1 MQITKPDNLAL
12 LYRSM
17 RLEKQNRFAIGI
29 MAAFQFADDSAAAL
43 LPETQLWGMAE
54 KALASGECLDAGFA
68 KPAAEF
74 FVYGSAW
81 APLAKPVENLLVTVQ
96 LGALRKSLYVSG
108 DRYFNRLGLVSRPQ
122 PFIAMPI
129 HQPTAF
135 GGHGFAQNPAGKGFC
150 PLDGA
155 GDASGFPLPNVEHP
169 SRLMVGKD
177 DTQPP
182 AGFWAYSPDLPQR
195 TRYLGKF
202 DPSWLANTWPH
213 LPLDTDKKYFYVA
226 PEDQRMTGFLRGD
239 ETIQIDNMHP
249 QRAHISAVLPG
260 LRARCFVNRRVN
272 GTEQFCEVQAHAETV
287 WLFPELECGI
297 VLYRATTD
305 VVDEDADDILHIM
318 AEWEPM
324 TQPPRDALHYEQQF
338 KGDIPASAGAANSQT
353 TQTTPTAAAPA
364 DVAAS
369 ATPTP
374 AVSPTVTAMAPEAG
388 LPDSA
393 KISPELQELERLSAD
408 FDKSFQAVMR
418 ENNLT
423 EEDLAPYLR
432 DDFGQEPLAPHSSTT
447 IEALEAE
454 LEQKMREIMHAH
466 GLTDEDLE
474 AVMSTPDPESSARP
488 LDAKSALLEFNTHLK
503 AIMESAGLTQEHI
516 DALAVDAPELAD
528 VLAQGAVPDVADSES
543 IVFSQMPAAP

>member
-17 RLEKQNRFAIGI
+17 RLENQNRFAIGI
-29 MAAFQFADDSAAAL
+29 MAAFQFSDDFVAL
-43 LPETQLWGMAE
+43 LPETQLWAMAT
-54 KALASGECLDAGFA
+54 KALAPGECLDAGFT

-74 FVYGSAW
+74 LVYGCAW
-81 APLAKPVENLLVTVQ
+81 APLTKPVEDLLVTVQ
-96 LGALRKSLYVSG
+96 LGALRKSLYVNG
-108 DRYFNRLGLVSRPQ
+108 DRCFNTFGLVSRPQ
-122 PFIAMPI
+122 PFVSMPI

-135 GGHGFAQNPAGKGFC
+135 GGHGFAQNPAGKGFN
-150 PLDGA
+150 LLEGA
-155 GDASGFPLPNVEHP
+155 GGASGSPLPNVEHP
-169 SRLMVGKD
+169 SRLMVGKND
-177 DTQPP
+177 RQSP

-195 TRYLGKF
+195 AQYLGKF

-213 LPLDTDKKYFYVA
+213 LPRDTDKKYFHVA

-239 ETIQIDNMHP
+239 ETFQIDNMHP
-249 QRAHISAVLPG
+249 QRAHISAALPG

-272 GTEQFCEVQAHAETV
+272 GTEQFCELQAHAETV

-297 VLYRATTD
+297 VLYRGTTD

-324 TQPPRDALHYEQQF
+324 AQPPRDALHYEQQF
-338 KGDIPASAGAANSQT
+338 KGNVPAPAGAANSQAA
-353 TQTTPTAAAPA
+353 QTAQTAAAPT

-369 ATPTP
+369 ATHTP
-374 AVSPTVTAMAPEAG
+374 AVSPAVTAKVLEAS
-388 LPDSA
+388 LPDSS
-393 KISPELQELERLSAD
+393 KTSPELEDLERLSAD
-408 FDKSFQAVMR
+408 FDQHFQAVMR

-432 DDFGQEPLAPHSSTT
+432 DDFGQEPLVPHPLTT
-447 IEALEAE
+447 TEEMEGE

-466 GLTDEDLE
+466 GLTDADLE
-474 AVMSTPDPESSARP
+474 AVMSTPDPESLAVRP

-503 AIMESAGLTQEHI
+503 VIMENAGLTQEHI
-516 DALAVDAPELAD
+516 DALAVDSPELAD
-528 VLAQGAVPDVADSES
+528 MLAQGAVPELADSES
-543 IVFSQMPAAP
+543 TVFSQKPTAP

>member
-1 MQITKPDNLAL
+1 
-12 LYRSM
+12 M
-17 RLEKQNRFAIGI
+17 RLENQNRFAIGI
-29 MAAFQFADDSAAAL
+29 MAAFQFSDAAAVPL
-43 LPETQLWGMAE
+43 LPEAQLWTMAA
-54 KALASGECLDAGFA
+54 KALAPGECLDAGFA

-74 FVYGSAW
+74 LVYGSAW
-81 APLAKPVENLLVTVQ
+81 APLAKPVEDLLVTVL

-108 DRYFNRLGLVSRPQ
+108 DRYFKMLGLVSRPQ
-122 PFIAMPI
+122 PFVAMPI

-135 GGHGFAQNPAGKGFC
+135 GGHGFAQNPAGKGFN
-150 PLDGA
+150 LLEGA
-155 GDASGFPLPNVEHP
+155 GGASGFPLPNVEHP
-169 SRLMVGKD
+169 GRLMVGQGE
-177 DTQPP
+177 TQLP
-182 AGFWAYSPDLPQR
+182 AGFWAYSPELPQR
-195 TRYLGKF
+195 AQHLGKF

-213 LPLDTDKKYFYVA
+213 LPRDTDKKYFHVA
-226 PEDQRMTGFLRGD
+226 PEDQRMAGFLRGD

-249 QRAHISAVLPG
+249 QRAHISAALPG

-272 GTEQFCEVQAHAETV
+272 GTEQFCELQAHAETV

-324 TQPPRDALHYEQQF
+324 AQPPRDASHYEQQF
-338 KGDIPASAGAANSQT
+338 KGNVPASADAANSQT
-353 TQTTPTAAAPA
+353 TQMAPPAAAPA
-364 DVAAS
+364 DVASS

-374 AVSPTVTAMAPEAG
+374 AVSPTVTATAPEAS

-393 KISPELQELERLSAD
+393 KTSLELQDLERLSAD
-408 FDKSFQAVMR
+408 FDKHFQAVMR

-432 DDFGQEPLAPHSSTT
+432 DDFGQEPLAPHSFTT

-454 LEQKMREIMHAH
+454 LEQKMREIMHSH

-474 AVMSTPDPESSARP
+474 AVMSTPDPESSTGP
-488 LDAKSALLEFNTHLK
+488 LDAKGALLEFNTHLK
-503 AIMESAGLTQEHI
+503 AIMESAGLTQEHV
-516 DALAVDAPELAD
+516 DALAVDAPELAEM
-528 VLAQGAVPDVADSES
+528 LAQGAVPEVADSES
-543 IVFSQMPAAP
+543 IVFSPKSAAP